1 MRFTMR
7 LLLVEDDK
15 SILTATAKGIEK
27 SGYSVDTCD
36 NGRDAQLLISL
47 SEYDCIVL
55 DIMLPGIDG
64 LTILKN
70 MRNSGNHTPVL
81 ILTAKD
87 TVEDRVKGLDFGAD
101 DYLIKPFSLEELL
114 ARIRALMRRQGTER
128 KNELSI
134 ADLVMD
140 LSSHEV
146 SRAGKKIELTSK
158 EFAILE
164 YLLRNKN
171 RLLTRTQ
178 IVDHVWNYD
187 FDCSSNIVDVY
198 IRYIRAKIDDGFDKK
213 LINTIRGSG
222 YIVRE

>member
-1 MRFTMR
+1 MR

-27 SGYSVDTCD
+27 NGYSVDICD
-36 NGRDAQLLISL
+36 NGPDAQSLISL
-47 SEYDCIVL
+47 CEYDCIIL

-70 MRNSGNHTPVL
+70 MRNKGNQTPVL
-81 ILTAKD
+81 LLTAKD
-87 TVEDRVKGLDFGAD
+87 TVADRVRGLDCGAD
-101 DYLIKPFSLEELL
+101 DYMIKPFSLDELM
-114 ARIRALMRRQGTER
+114 ARLRALMRRQSSER
-128 KNELSI
+128 KNELTM
-134 ADLVMD
+134 ADLTVD
-140 LSSHEV
+140 LSNHCV
-146 SRAGKKIELTSK
+146 RRADKEIKLTSK

-198 IRYIRAKIDDGFDKK
+198 IRYLREKIDDGFEKK
-213 LINTIRGSG
+213 LIGTVRGSG
-222 YIVRE
+222 YIIKES

>member
-1 MRFTMR
+1 MR

-27 SGYSVDTCD
+27 SGYSVDICG
-36 NGRDAQLLISL
+36 NGPDAQSLIFL
-47 SEYDCIVL
+47 CEYDCIIL

-70 MRNSGNHTPVL
+70 MRNKGNQTPVL
-81 ILTAKD
+81 LLTAKD
-87 TVEDRVKGLDFGAD
+87 TVADRVKGLDCGAD
-101 DYLIKPFSLEELL
+101 DYMIKPFSLDELM
-114 ARIRALMRRQGTER
+114 ARLRALMRRQSSER

-134 ADLVMD
+134 ADLTVD
-140 LSSHEV
+140 LSNHCV
-146 SRAGKKIELTSK
+146 RRADKELKLTSK

-198 IRYIRAKIDDGFDKK
+198 IRYLREKIDDGFEKK
-213 LINTIRGSG
+213 LIGTVRGSG
-222 YIVRE
+222 YIIKES

>member
-1 MRFTMR
+1 MRI
-7 LLLVEDDK
+7 LLVEDDK

-27 SGYSVDTCD
+27 SRYSVDISD
-36 NGRDAQLLISL
+36 NGRDAQSLISYN
-47 SEYDCIVL
+47 EYDCIVL

-64 LTILKN
+64 LTVLKN
-70 MRNSGNHTPVL
+70 MRNNGNQTPVL
-81 ILTAKD
+81 LLTARD
-87 TVEDRVKGLDFGAD
+87 TVEDRVRGLDFGAD
-101 DYLIKPFSLEELL
+101 DYLIKPFSLDELM
-114 ARIRALMRRQGTER
+114 ARIRALMRRQNSDR
-128 KNELSI
+128 KNELTI

-140 LSSHEV
+140 LSDHSVRRGE
-146 SRAGKKIELTSK
+146 KDIKLTSK

-198 IRYIRAKIDDGFDKK
+198 IRYLREKIDDGFEKK
-213 LINTIRGSG
+213 LIGTVRGSG
-222 YIVRE
+222 YIIKES

>member
-1 MRFTMR
+1 MR

-15 SILTATAKGIEK
+15 SILNATAKGIEK
-27 SGYSVDTCD
+27 SRYSVDICD
-36 NGRDAQLLISL
+36 NGRDAQSLISYN
-47 SEYDCIVL
+47 EYDCIVL

-64 LTILKN
+64 LTVLKN
-70 MRNSGNHTPVL
+70 MRNNGNQTPVL
-81 ILTAKD
+81 LLTARD
-87 TVEDRVKGLDFGAD
+87 TVEDRVRGLDFGAD
-101 DYLIKPFSLEELL
+101 DYLIKPFSLDELM
-114 ARIRALMRRQGTER
+114 ARIRALMRRQSSDR
-128 KNELSI
+128 KNELTI

-140 LSSHEV
+140 LSDHSVRRGE
-146 SRAGKKIELTSK
+146 RDIKLTSK

-198 IRYIRAKIDDGFDKK
+198 IRYLREKIDDGFEKK
-213 LINTIRGSG
+213 LIGTVRGSG
-222 YIVRE
+222 YIIKES

>member
-1 MRFTMR
+1 MR

-15 SILTATAKGIEK
+15 AILTATAKGIEK
-27 SGYSVDTCD
+27 SRYSVDICD
-36 NGRDAQLLISL
+36 NGREAQSLISYN
-47 SEYDCIVL
+47 EYDCIVL

-64 LTILKN
+64 LTVLKN
-70 MRNSGNHTPVL
+70 MRNNGDQTPVL
-81 ILTAKD
+81 LLTARD
-87 TVEDRVKGLDFGAD
+87 TVEDRVRGLDFGAD
-101 DYLIKPFSLEELL
+101 DYLIKPFSLDELM
-114 ARIRALMRRQGTER
+114 ARIRALMRRQSSDR
-128 KNELSI
+128 KNELTI

-140 LSSHEV
+140 LSDHSV
-146 SRAGKKIELTSK
+146 RRAERDIKLTSK

-198 IRYIRAKIDDGFDKK
+198 IRYLREKIDDGFEKK
-213 LINTIRGSG
+213 LIGTVRGSG
-222 YIVRE
+222 YIIKES

>member
-1 MRFTMR
+1 MR

-27 SGYSVDTCD
+27 SGYSVDVCD
-36 NGRDAQLLISL
+36 NGRDAQALISL
-47 SEYDCIVL
+47 SDYDCIVL
-55 DIMLPGIDG
+55 DIILPGIDG
-64 LTILKN
+64 LTLLKA
-70 MRNSGNHTPVL
+70 MRSGGNQTPVL

-87 TVEDRVKGLDFGAD
+87 SVEDRVKGLDCGAD

-114 ARIRALMRRQGTER
+114 ARIRALLRRQAADR
-128 KNELSI
+128 RNELSI

-140 LSSHEV
+140 LSGHEV
-146 SRAGKKIELTSK
+146 YRGEKKIELTSK
-158 EFAILE
+158 EFSILE

-198 IRYIRAKIDDGFDKK
+198 IRYLRAKIDDDFDIK
-213 LINTIRGSG
+213 LINTVRGSG
-222 YIVRE
+222 YIIKEP